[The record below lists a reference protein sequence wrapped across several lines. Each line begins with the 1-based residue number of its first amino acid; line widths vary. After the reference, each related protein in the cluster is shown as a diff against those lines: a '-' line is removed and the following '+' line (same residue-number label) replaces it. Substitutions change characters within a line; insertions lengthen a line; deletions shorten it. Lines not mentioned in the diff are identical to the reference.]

1 MIMTEFYRHQ
11 IVKLDDAIRDAESK
25 RDFKRMV
32 ELQKEK
38 SEMEYKMK
46 KDGGEF

>member
-1 MIMTEFYRHQ
+1 MIITEFYRHQ

-25 RDFKRMV
+25 RDFKKMV

-38 SEMEYKMK
+38 SEMKDRLK
-46 KDGGEF
+46 KDGGIN

>member
-1 MIMTEFYRHQ
+1 MIITEFYRHQ

-38 SEMEYKMK
+38 SEMKERLK
-46 KDGGEF
+46 KDMGLV